1 MFYYCSSIRRRK
13 ERLAM
18 QQISLFDEPTIAR
31 HKNRFEISDGMKY
44 LGYIEMDKPKNGT
57 VVFDFKYCVGRA
69 YGGAD
74 EVPIK
79 DMQKY
84 VKHTAAHFL
93 KLYRYRKTVGEPT
106 VWREML

>member
-1 MFYYCSSIRRRK
+1 M
-13 ERLAM
+13 E
-18 QQISLFDEPTIAR
+18 QINLLDEPIIAR
-31 HKNRFEISDGMKY
+31 YKNRFEISDGKKY
-44 LGYIEMDKPKNGT
+44 LGYIEMNKPKNGT

-84 VKHTAAHFL
+84 IKDVAAHFL
-93 KLYRYRKTVGEPT
+93 KLYRYRSATGEPT